1 MPSFFNPGFG
11 RKRPAVHAERIPPG
25 QYETHDW
32 PVLTAGP
39 TPRIPLA
46 NWTFSL
52 DGLVESP
59 VKWSWEQFTA
69 LPQQSFTNDIHCVT
83 KWSKLDTH
91 WQGVSIETLL
101 EQVTLKPEARYVMAY
116 SYGEYTTNIPLE
128 DLRHGKAF
136 IGLHFEGS
144 PLAAEHGGPAR
155 LVVPH
160 LYFWKSA
167 KWITGL
173 RFMDHDQPGFWER
186 GGYSMYGNPWTEQR
200 YRSDD

>member
-11 RKRPAVHAERIPPG
+11 RKRPSPNAERIPPG
-25 QYETHDW
+25 QYETRDW

-39 TPRIPLA
+39 TPRPPLSS
-46 NWTFSL
+46 WTFSL

-59 VKWSWEQFTA
+59 IKWSWEQFNS

-83 KWSKLDTH
+83 KWTKLDTH
-91 WQGVSIETLL
+91 WQGISIETLL
-101 EQVTLKPEARYVMAY
+101 EHVILKPEVRYVMAY
-116 SYGEYTTNIPLE
+116 SYGDYTTNIPLE

-136 IGLHFEGS
+136 IGLHFEEK

-173 RFMDHDQPGFWER
+173 RFMEHDQPGFWEEN
-186 GGYSMYGNPWTEQR
+186 GYSMYGNPWTEQR